1 MVPSQ
6 IKVINQKELFIRWDD
21 RYESKI
27 ELAKLRRF
35 CPCATCVSILESQS
49 SKFIPL
55 FTSDQVTISKI
66 SQVGSYAIGIV
77 WKDGHSTGIYEFPYL
92 RSLMQ

>member
-1 MVPSQ
+1 MVPSK
-6 IKVINQKELFIRWDD
+6 IKVINQKELFIKWDD
-21 RYESKI
+21 GFESKI

-35 CPCATCVSILESQS
+35 CPCATCSSFLESQS

-55 FTSDQVTISKI
+55 FSSDQITISKI
-66 SQVGSYAIGIV
+66 TEVGSYAIGIV
-77 WKDGHSTGIYEFPYL
+77 WKDNHSTGIYEFPYL